1 MRTDRPDSP
10 EVVDAAAGLVA
21 AYVHIPFCR
30 RLCPYCDFAVQ
41 VRGDTDRYVT
51 ALVAEIDAAD
61 PFARPLDAIAFG
73 GGTPTSLAPDRL
85 AEVLEHLA
93 GRFGLAPGA
102 EVSIEANPEDLDKDI
117 SAGLRSAGFTRISL
131 GVQSLDPFVLQSL
144 GRAHTPEMA
153 LTALGVARESFDS
166 VSADLMFGT
175 PGDQGWID
183 SVRGVIATDVDHLSL
198 YALTVERGTA
208 LSRAITAG
216 APAPDPDEQADCYL
230 AASALAEAA
239 GLLRYETSNFARPG
253 QASVYNLIT
262 WAQGEY
268 AAFGNGAHRH
278 RNGERSWNVR
288 RVDRYEERALA
299 GESPVSDRERMS
311 VWGRE
316 VERVLLGLRRTA
328 GVTAGVA
335 GAALLATPAGGR
347 LVAAGVMTA
356 EGDRVRVTRPLLGDE
371 VSRELLALA
380 PREC

>member
-1 MRTDRPDSP
+1 
-10 EVVDAAAGLVA
+10 
-21 AYVHIPFCR
+21 
-30 RLCPYCDFAVQ
+30 
-41 VRGDTDRYVT
+41 
-51 ALVAEIDAAD
+51 
-61 PFARPLDAIAFG
+61 
-73 GGTPTSLAPDRL
+73 
-85 AEVLEHLA
+85 
-93 GRFGLAPGA
+93 
-102 EVSIEANPEDLDKDI
+102 
-117 SAGLRSAGFTRISL
+117 
-131 GVQSLDPFVLQSL
+131 
-144 GRAHTPEMA
+144 MA

-299 GESPVSDRERMS
+299 G
-311 VWGRE
+311 
-316 VERVLLGLRRTA
+316 RVLSPIGSACRCGGARWKGCSSAAPHRRCDRW
-328 GVTAGVA
+328 
-335 GAALLATPAGGR
+335 GGR
-347 LVAAGVMTA
+347 GRAAGDTGRRSPSLPQA
-356 EGDRVRVTRPLLGDE
+356 
-371 VSRELLALA
+371 S
-380 PREC
+380 